1 MATTAKG
8 HKRTSRKHRW
18 SKKVTERSDALDLE
32 DNVFKKDDPYEIA
45 ASLKKSA
52 KRSRRK
58 KTNAFRSAMS
68 MLNFYINRAG
78 KNLSQKRREKLEQAK
93 DELRTLFGKEQDQ
106 QQKNKKRTSRKKKKK
121 SAKA

>member
-8 HKRTSRKHRW
+8 HKRTGRKHRW
-18 SKKVTERSDALDLE
+18 SKKVTEHSDALDLE
-32 DNVFKKDDPYEIA
+32 DNVFKKDDPHEIA

-78 KNLSQKRREKLEQAK
+78 KNLSQKRQEKLEQAK
-93 DELRTLFGKEQDQ
+93 DELRALFGKDQDQ
-106 QQKNKKRTSRKKKKK
+106 KQKKKKRNSRKRKKK